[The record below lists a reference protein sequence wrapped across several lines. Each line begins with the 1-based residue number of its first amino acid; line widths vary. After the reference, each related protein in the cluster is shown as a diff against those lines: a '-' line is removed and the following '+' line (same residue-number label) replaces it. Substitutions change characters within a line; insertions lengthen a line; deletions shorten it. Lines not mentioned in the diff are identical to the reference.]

1 MHHYG
6 KYAINKPKS
15 ELIVQNFQEYFQV
28 TISNDPQLII
38 IKFEAIER
46 LKKNYS
52 LITARAYGKRPN
64 KQSFSVTND
73 PSTTSNTLPSFI
85 K

>member
-28 TISNDPQLII
+28 TIFKVDEIS
-38 IKFEAIER
+38 
-46 LKKNYS
+46 
-52 LITARAYGKRPN
+52 IT
-64 KQSFSVTND
+64 
-73 PSTTSNTLPSFI
+73 
-85 K
+85 